1 MATDRGRGKSL
12 KFFPLKTACPPARRK
27 ITFQMGDIAFQ
38 KNRKITLYLDLKR
51 KEKKPQKMIEA
62 TDKIDNF
69 TADLEEMALTDLSEL
84 ISTDTQKDSR
94 QSKTPEPSREELNAG
109 KSVQV
114 NKHAT
119 RGCW

>member
-1 MATDRGRGKSL
+1 MIDAT
-12 KFFPLKTACPPARRK
+12 
-27 ITFQMGDIAFQ
+27 
-38 KNRKITLYLDLKR
+38 
-51 KEKKPQKMIEA
+51 E
-62 TDKIDNF
+62 KIDNF

-119 RGCW
+119 KAQWSLN